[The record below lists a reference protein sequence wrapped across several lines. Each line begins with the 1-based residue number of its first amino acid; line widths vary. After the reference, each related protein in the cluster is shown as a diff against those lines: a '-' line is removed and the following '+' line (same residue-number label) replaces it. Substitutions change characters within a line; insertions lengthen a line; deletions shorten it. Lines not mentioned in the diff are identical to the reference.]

1 MNERIKQLRK
11 HLGLNQTEF
20 GSRIGVKQ
28 TSVAGYETGARVP
41 IDAVITSICR
51 TFGVSE
57 LWLRTGEGDMF
68 PKMTRAQE
76 IAAYANAMLEDSP
89 MSARSIIISY
99 IMSLDVE
106 DWEAISGIIKKHGLP
121 GQKRNEDQKEPTS

>member
-11 HLGLNQTEF
+11 YLGLNQTEF
-20 GSRIGVKQ
+20 GEKIGVKQ
-28 TSVAGYETGARVP
+28 TSIAGYETGARYP
-41 IDAVITSICR
+41 IDAVIRSICR

-57 LWLRTGEGDMF
+57 LWLRTGEGDML

-76 IAAYANAMLEDSP
+76 IAAYANAMMDDSP
-89 MSARSIIISY
+89 GSARSIIISY

-121 GQKRNEDQKEPTS
+121 GQNHNAESSRRG